1 MLRDIFPP
9 HSPTLDAITRSL
21 CYPTCLFV
29 LILALAEGGQNIMHT
44 PGKQVV
50 SCTEFALQ
58 ENALFVFFLATTN
71 RHTLKNSQGS
81 GGSLLS
87 ILSEGNV
94 CYRGLDFL
102 QVSCIPK
109 AQISLCVVTCSVST
123 SRRKSK
129 WLSNRVLLQ
138 YSNKVNGICLKM
150 SVRLCIN
157 PSIQI

>member
-1 MLRDIFPP
+1 
-9 HSPTLDAITRSL
+9 
-21 CYPTCLFV
+21 
-29 LILALAEGGQNIMHT
+29 MHT